1 MEEELYINEE
11 GFQLK
16 GVEMKNSFKN
26 DIRILCLLGK
36 NIYPIYIPFIWHL

>member
-36 NIYPIYIPFIWHL
+36 NFYRIFITFV